1 MKKLKCVAV
10 DDDEICLS
18 LIGRFIQKQEE
29 LELTHTF
36 NNAIEAYTLLQ
47 KEQIDI
53 LFLDV
58 EMPEM
63 TGLDLIRALPDSH
76 LQIILTTSREK
87 YAVEAFELEVA
98 DYIVKPVL
106 YPRFLK
112 TIERAKKRIKEYEET
127 AKVTSP
133 DNQFFFVRSNYR
145 IVKLAPVDIIYIEAL
160 ADYVIIYTTSQRH
173 IVHFT
178 MKGLEEKLGQFK
190 TFVRVHRSYI
200 INLDHFKM
208 VHDDEITVSDKKVP
222 LGRSYKS
229 SFLERIETI

>member
-178 MKGLEEKLGQFK
+178 MKGLEEKLEQFK